1 MPDIVLFSNIRE
13 NSENVRID
21 LTLIVQHLP
30 NVNET

>member
-21 LTLIVQHLP
+21 LTLSVQHLP